1 MSHTLVRQET
11 IARLKAFGGL
21 KQQLWGVS
29 FTQGPENV
37 SAHARKPAYTSSLR
51 PLKAACTSSLRSF
64 TQCPENV
71 SAHAL
76 KAASTSSLR
85 PHTSSVRPHTLVA

>member
-1 MSHTLVRQET
+1 MAYTSSLRSDTLVRQET

-37 SAHARKPAYTSSLR
+37 SAHALKPAYTSS
-51 PLKAACTSSLRSF
+51 
-64 TQCPENV
+64 
-71 SAHAL
+71 
-76 KAASTSSLR
+76 
-85 PHTSSVRPHTLVA
+85 VRPHALVA